1 MKSQN
6 RKSLCRLA
14 VACLALLLWA
24 SVAKADDPCLGSS
37 AWIQKPGPP
46 DFNKEPANDCAF
58 HQMAWQTFL
67 YLVEPVGPG
76 GKVLRFETFES
87 VADIFGQSAT
97 ASSCT
102 DQDERNKGHRRLF
115 RARARKSRTPGIE
128 QAGTSGILV
137 DQEGSVTL
145 YETYFDPTFVSFI
158 AACNLTVKACE
169 KVDPN
174 LSVPVG
180 TLQLKVSWRPI
191 RREDPNYER
200 FYTIKD
206 VTFDDP
212 QTGKCVTRDVAMVG
226 FHLVYA
232 PQNHP
237 ELVWSTF
244 EHVANAPDGPCT
256 GSTAPPPGFLRWT
269 YNDSKSTDCAN
280 ANKLPDMT
288 KQPYPVTQ
296 VVRNWAYGT
305 NPEGATGVDNVKQI
319 RALNTSMAALL
330 PSKAVWRNYFLV
342 GSLWTKETEEFP
354 YHLPAMAPDS
364 KDVSGNMVGS
374 SLLANSTME
383 TFDQSANPLELDP
396 DTKRP
401 ILNSCFSC
409 HNTTTDQNPQPVHVT
424 HSITNAADLRD
435 CPWDMKTQPAACQAT
450 QPKKTAA
457 QTSAIRMVPS
467 H

>member
-1 MKSQN
+1 MPP
-6 RKSLCRLA
+6 RRGLRC
-14 VACLALLLWA
+14 
-24 SVAKADDPCLGSS
+24 SS
-37 AWIQKPGPP
+37 ALGRYRARQRSLPGQLGLDPETGPP
-46 DFNKEPANDCAF
+46 DFAKEPANGCAF

-102 DQDERNKGHRRLF
+102 DQDERSNGHQRIF
-115 RARARKSRTPGIE
+115 RARARKSRTPGIH
-128 QAGTSGILV
+128 QAGPDAGILV

-145 YETYFDPTFVSFI
+145 YETYFDPTFVSFV

-169 KVDPN
+169 RVDPN
-174 LSVPVG
+174 LTVPAG

-244 EHVANAPDGPCT
+244 EHVANAPDGPCA
-256 GSTAPPPGFLRWT
+256 GSTAPPPGFARRT
-269 YNDSKSTDCAN
+269 YNDSKSN
-280 ANKLPDMT
+280 GLRER
-288 KQPYPVTQ
+288 QQ
-296 VVRNWAYGT
+296 
-305 NPEGATGVDNVKQI
+305 
-319 RALNTSMAALL
+319 AA
-330 PSKAVWRNYFLV
+330 RH
-342 GSLWTKETEEFP
+342 E
-354 YHLPAMAPDS
+354 
-364 KDVSGNMVGS
+364 
-374 SLLANSTME
+374 
-383 TFDQSANPLELDP
+383 
-396 DTKRP
+396 
-401 ILNSCFSC
+401 
-409 HNTTTDQNPQPVHVT
+409 
-424 HSITNAADLRD
+424 
-435 CPWDMKTQPAACQAT
+435 QAT
-450 QPKKTAA
+450 LSGDAGSPELGL
-457 QTSAIRMVPS
+457 RHEP
-467 H
+467 